1 MARSREWFP
10 STWIRAEREWG
21 SLKSCRGR
29 DEERRNYLR
38 SYAERAFRGTESQL
52 LRITSRCHALETKKW
67 VIKPFEKTLIL
78 GSSCV
83 RKICDSK
90 ALRSRLKSR
99 KLPPEKNAGDFFE
112 ISSREISPG
121 SADER
126 SHVRMFTC
134 IASLIVFTSKNDQ
147 RSTICRMRKTEAR
160 DTNFVK
166 RGREVY
172 NTGKYCTCTCT
183 CTAVRRYTTTT
194 LALT

>member
-83 RKICDSK
+83 RKICESK
-90 ALRSRLKSR
+90 ALRSRLKWR
-99 KLPPEKNAGDFFE
+99 KLPPEENAGDFFE
-112 ISSREISPG
+112 KEGVPSRIKLRIEVRGVRTKYRMSECSP
-121 SADER
+121 
-126 SHVRMFTC
+126 
-134 IASLIVFTSKNDQ
+134 
-147 RSTICRMRKTEAR
+147 
-160 DTNFVK
+160 
-166 RGREVY
+166 
-172 NTGKYCTCTCT
+172 
-183 CTAVRRYTTTT
+183 
-194 LALT
+194 ALLR

>member
-1 MARSREWFP
+1 MQETFLRKRE
-10 STWIRAEREWG
+10 
-21 SLKSCRGR
+21 
-29 DEERRNYLR
+29 
-38 SYAERAFRGTESQL
+38 FRL
-52 LRITSRCHALETKKW
+52 
-67 VIKPFEKTLIL
+67 
-78 GSSCV
+78 
-83 RKICDSK
+83 
-90 ALRSRLKSR
+90 
-99 KLPPEKNAGDFFE
+99 

-172 NTGKYCTCTCT
+172 NTGKYVYVT